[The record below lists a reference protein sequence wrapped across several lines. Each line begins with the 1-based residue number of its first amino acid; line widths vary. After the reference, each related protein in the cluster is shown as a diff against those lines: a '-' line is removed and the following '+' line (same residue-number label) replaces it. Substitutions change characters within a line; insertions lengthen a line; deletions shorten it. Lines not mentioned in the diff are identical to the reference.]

1 MSVGLGYVHAFT
13 VLASS
18 CKVALSLTHHE
29 LGSSGLREVDEYE
42 TQKVRILPRN
52 KCKSEVWAE

>member
-1 MSVGLGYVHAFT
+1 VRVRLGYVHAFT

-29 LGSSGLREVDEYE
+29 LGSSGLKKIDEYKI
-42 TQKVRILPRN
+42 QMMRMYAQDL
-52 KCKSEVWAE
+52 C

>member
-1 MSVGLGYVHAFT
+1 VSIGLGYVHAFT

-29 LGSSGLREVDEYE
+29 LGSSGLREIDEYKI
-42 TQKVRILPRN
+42 QMMRMFAQNL
-52 KCKSEVWAE
+52 CKSEVWAE